1 MANIARQNL
10 FSDPLDELF
19 RGFFARPLSFE
30 AANVPQFR
38 MDVTENENAYR
49 VRADLPGVKK
59 DDIAVTVEH
68 DTVTVNAEIRAHKE
82 AQNGERVVRSERYIG
97 KLSRSFALGQDVDEA
112 GAEARFNDGVL
123 ELVLPK
129 KAAAARRRLT
139 VN

>member
-1 MANIARQNL
+1 MANIARHNL
-10 FSDPLDELF
+10 LSDPLDEFF
-19 RGFFARPLSFE
+19 RGFLVRPLALETPSV
-30 AANVPQFR
+30 AQFR

-82 AQNGERVVRSERYIG
+82 AQNGERVLRSERYIG

-139 VN
+139 IN